1 MFKSIV
7 VGLAIQS
14 IIWICIV
21 YLVYTNNTKL
31 LFSDII
37 IIIVLAISL
46 FVYFNELLLNSRMFY
61 LLSKSIKVVKSK
73 EDMFKF
79 ITSCKTYLEINTKYY
94 HYDTSTKLN
103 DNKIITYDKTNIID
117 FKNISDLSSTLNNNF
132 MIKKYKT
139 NKKIIIVNLKLFL
152 KYKDSKCYEEINK
165 IINNIE
171 SKASMKDEYY
181 ENNTKY
187 VFKNLDNNDNI
198 FVVDESS
205 FNNNKINL
213 TSSILLSKIWMII
226 FYCMLIGELYKLFF
240 NCAIYE
246 TEIELIKQVNTD
258 AFNNKLGNL
267 LSYNDYV
274 NLEDNNINVNSN
286 LIIEFKHNNS
296 NTNKSSFKEN
306 KVILIN
312 EMSYCNGNNNRKI
325 SNGSVKNYVK
335 DFSCEEVM
343 TPLIDNYDPLFDENK
358 IIEVNDDNNKNNNK
372 KSNKLNSSP
381 FNNIIPSNTKETNA
395 FITPIRSPTES
406 DKENKDEKE
415 LNYNKN
421 KTISFDVLKVK
432 DKKNTNKENVSSTKN
447 LNKTK
452 SFDPK
457 LIFNSPIPTTTN
469 NSSSKLNKIKNN
481 YSNNKDSNAS
491 YISKG
496 INMENN
502 NQTSIKDLIEYS
514 NSKKNLDISKS
525 STLSK
530 FESINEDI
538 GNNNNNNYTS
548 NNLLDKNLSLKSS
561 SKLLKTI
568 AGISPNI
575 NRESAPNS
583 SFINKNLFMNNENN
597 ISEDNFSFKRNN
609 NQDKYKVL
617 NNTNNNSNNITKEL
631 SVGNIN
637 PNDLSMT
644 NLNNINSP
652 DIKQKRISEYSMS
665 NITANNKSN
674 ELPSDGIEED
684 DDQDYSGEIRDDIFG
699 MFDNQNTNNKF
710 KGKPKK
716 ILKLKKLKNSNDSKN
731 KDN

>member
-274 NLEDNNINVNSN
+274 NLEDNNIYWRES
-286 LIIEFKHNNS
+286 
-296 NTNKSSFKEN
+296 
-306 KVILIN
+306 
-312 EMSYCNGNNNRKI
+312 G
-325 SNGSVKNYVK
+325 
-335 DFSCEEVM
+335 
-343 TPLIDNYDPLFDENK
+343 YDIK
-358 IIEVNDDNNKNNNK
+358 MI
-372 KSNKLNSSP
+372 
-381 FNNIIPSNTKETNA
+381 
-395 FITPIRSPTES
+395 
-406 DKENKDEKE
+406 
-415 LNYNKN
+415 
-421 KTISFDVLKVK
+421 
-432 DKKNTNKENVSSTKN
+432 KKN
-447 LNKTK
+447 
-452 SFDPK
+452 
-457 LIFNSPIPTTTN
+457 
-469 NSSSKLNKIKNN
+469 
-481 YSNNKDSNAS
+481 
-491 YISKG
+491 
-496 INMENN
+496 
-502 NQTSIKDLIEYS
+502 SI
-514 NSKKNLDISKS
+514 
-525 STLSK
+525 
-530 FESINEDI
+530 
-538 GNNNNNNYTS
+538 
-548 NNLLDKNLSLKSS
+548 
-561 SKLLKTI
+561 
-568 AGISPNI
+568 
-575 NRESAPNS
+575 
-583 SFINKNLFMNNENN
+583 
-597 ISEDNFSFKRNN
+597 
-609 NQDKYKVL
+609 
-617 NNTNNNSNNITKEL
+617 
-631 SVGNIN
+631 
-637 PNDLSMT
+637 
-644 NLNNINSP
+644 
-652 DIKQKRISEYSMS
+652 
-665 NITANNKSN
+665 
-674 ELPSDGIEED
+674 
-684 DDQDYSGEIRDDIFG
+684 
-699 MFDNQNTNNKF
+699 
-710 KGKPKK
+710 
-716 ILKLKKLKNSNDSKN
+716 ILY
-731 KDN
+731 